1 MLNSVNEQIS
11 PVPAKRVRLT
21 KDERSRQLVIIGLK
35 KLAYRPIQEV
45 SLDEV
50 AAEAGIS
57 RALLFH
63 YFPTKAAYYEAV
75 VLAAGRRV
83 VHMVKPDAGVRGREA
98 LRQIIE
104 RYIARIGRRREVYIA
119 LVRGNLS
126 DFGGAEA
133 ADTWRGR
140 ITDFALEALAHDG
153 VSASPVMIRGWLA
166 YVEDLALSW
175 TSGEAEGERP
185 GRDELVDHCEAALDA
200 LLAVNQANP
209 LPWGE
214 NSSL

>member
-63 YFPTKAAYYEAV
+63 
-75 VLAAGRRV
+75 
-83 VHMVKPDAGVRGREA
+83 
-98 LRQIIE
+98 
-104 RYIARIGRRREVYIA
+104 
-119 LVRGNLS
+119 
-126 DFGGAEA
+126 
-133 ADTWRGR
+133 
-140 ITDFALEALAHDG
+140 
-153 VSASPVMIRGWLA
+153 
-166 YVEDLALSW
+166 
-175 TSGEAEGERP
+175 
-185 GRDELVDHCEAALDA
+185 
-200 LLAVNQANP
+200 
-209 LPWGE
+209 
-214 NSSL
+214 